1 MFAVLHKVKDFHCG
15 TKNNGVNTGHS
26 SGNLVCHAAGTANV
40 THNVK
45 TPNMTRNEETPN
57 VTHNV
62 QTPNM
67 TRNVETPNVTHNVQ
81 TASVIDNVQTASVTD
96 NVQTAANVAGDVQTS
111 ATPGKRLGM
120 PLLHHQFKIPKAE
133 PSSETVN
140 LPSTSKKLHK
150 NKKRLTRAFRQVL
163 KTKRGVK
170 RLQVN
175 MDLDSKI
182 ENCLWKK

>member
-45 TPNMTRNEETPN
+45 
-57 VTHNV
+57 
-62 QTPNM
+62 TPNM